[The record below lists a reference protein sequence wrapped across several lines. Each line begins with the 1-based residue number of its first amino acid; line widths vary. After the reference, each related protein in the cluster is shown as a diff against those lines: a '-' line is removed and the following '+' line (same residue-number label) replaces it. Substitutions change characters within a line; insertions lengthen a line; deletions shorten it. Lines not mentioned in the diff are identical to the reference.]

1 MQQPFPGRVVFGG
14 PLSPLG
20 WSVGFV
26 EAPLPDVLEAMRR
39 HWAYL
44 EHVDPME
51 EHIREQRAQGVR
63 IETYYG
69 PLAPREKQKPTY
81 RITEL
86 GREGILEQ
94 LGRLDPLQSPP
105 MRELV
110 ASLDPGWTANF
121 TNDHLGGDSDSW
133 AHNLCEAL
141 GCRALLATHIPSNH
155 YSYPATQLTLLGPG
169 GDPLLHHVRTISAG
183 VFEEERWQFE
193 VIGEAQTFEDVERY
207 GTRRIKDRFN
217 REILLE
223 YLAAFGVEPDNPDQY
238 GEGVLV
244 ETLAKWDV
252 RTSSVAAT
260 QREYGI
266 VAGS

>member
-1 MQQPFPGRVVFGG
+1 VVFGG

-20 WSVGFV
+20 WSIGVV
-26 EAPLPDVLEAMRR
+26 DAPLAAVLAAMQR
-39 HWAYL
+39 HWEHL
-44 EHVDPME
+44 EHVDPIE

-63 IETYYG
+63 IETHYG
-69 PLAPREKQKPTY
+69 RLARRNEKRPTY
-81 RITEL
+81 RVTEL
-86 GREGILEQ
+86 GRELLHDQ

-110 ASLDPGWTANF
+110 VSIEPGWTASF

-141 GCRALLATHIPSNH
+141 GCRALLATHIPSHH
-155 YSYPATQLTLLGPG
+155 YRYPATQLTVLGPD

-183 VFEEERWQFE
+183 VFEEERWQFD
-193 VIGEAQTFEDVERY
+193 VSGEAQAFEDVERY
-207 GTRRIKDRFN
+207 RARRIQDRFN
-217 REILLE
+217 REVLME
-223 YLAAFGVEPDNPDQY
+223 YLAAFGVDPDDPDRY
-238 GEGVLV
+238 GEGILV

-252 RTSSVAAT
+252 RTSSVVET

-266 VAGS
+266 VAG

>member
-1 MQQPFPGRVVFGG
+1 MVFGG

-26 EAPLPDVLEAMRR
+26 EAPLPTVLEAMRR
-39 HWAYL
+39 HREYL

-51 EHIREQRAQGVR
+51 EHIREQRAQGMR
-63 IETYYG
+63 IETHYG
-69 PLAPREKQKPTY
+69 PLARRKERKPSY

-86 GREGILEQ
+86 GREPVLDQ
-94 LGRLDPLQSPP
+94 LGRLDPIQTPR

-110 ASLDPGWTANF
+110 VSLEPGWTANF

-155 YSYPATQLTLLGPG
+155 YRYPATQLTVLGPD

-183 VFEEERWQFE
+183 VFEEEHWRFD
-193 VIGEAQTFEDVERY
+193 VTGEGQAFEDVERY
-207 GTRRIKDRFN
+207 RARRIKDRFN
-217 REILLE
+217 REVLVE
-223 YLAAFGVEPDNPDQY
+223 YLAAFGVDPDDPDRY

-244 ETLAKWDV
+244 ETLAKWHV

-266 VAGS
+266 VAG